1 MTSPR
6 YRALLTA
13 VVVAMLWLVA
23 AYTPAMAETPDPTT
37 IVVQNFMFMPMA
49 LTVKAGST
57 VTWVNKDDEPHS
69 VVSDTGLF
77 RSGGLDTTETYSYR
91 SSFSNG
97 RFAYPIADGCLGG
110 SSPHPGR
117 RRGGA
122 NRPSF
127 RAVSPLCRSSW
138 CYALGW
144 YPQRSGYFRRPTR
157 YFV

>member
-77 RSGGLDTTETYSYR
+77 RSGGLDTKETYSYR
-91 SSFSNG
+91 FDKPG
-97 RFAYPIADGCLGG
+97 TYRFTCSI
-110 SSPHPGR
+110 HPRMVGTI
-117 RRGGA
+117 
-122 NRPSF
+122 
-127 RAVSPLCRSSW
+127 VV
-138 CYALGW
+138 
-144 YPQRSGYFRRPTR
+144 Q
-157 YFV
+157 